1 VNEISDQELLQQAY
15 KAQQSAR
22 NELDKEAPQEDEQG
36 FLGDAVD
43 AFQHGV
49 ISGGADLADA
59 GRYLGGS
66 ETAGNIADSLRESAN
81 DQLSQMSTSGRD
93 AMQKFAILDDDGEFS
108 MKGLGLNVASMI
120 GGLVPT
126 MIPGGLAAKGLSAAG
141 KVAGATGKVAKATD
155 IASDAAGFG
164 LVGGAASGGSVGNQA
179 YETIM
184 SATPNELK
192 EAPAYREQYLALREQ
207 GADHKTA
214 MYQARENVARTIA
227 GDAAKDGALLGAVTQ
242 GALGPVFGKL
252 FRGEAGS
259 FSKSISTGALAE
271 SGQEFVESG
280 GQRMIANANVNNAI
294 PTELTDG
301 ALNDAVTGAVLGG
314 IAGGTFGG
322 AGRVVRSVRG
332 GVHDTNTAPQDQ
344 LKEELE
350 RVEQNLKTNAGSM
363 SREDY
368 TAAVELRDSL
378 LNELNEFNS
387 AADTESENQDNTEDQ
402 RLEGVEE
409 NEQIEQP
416 EEAYQSQLDNP
427 AFQARRARELDRR
440 FSDDQP
446 FDMAGPQQSDL
457 QEPSS
462 LGLPA
467 PNQTTVIPERVP
479 PNSEAVSYSQ
489 INSEDA
495 FLDAP
500 SLRPERRQQQEG
512 RERRTNQRT
521 EFSTPQQS
529 VIAEPYQPTETEL
542 AARETT
548 RRSFE
553 EPVTEARQSRKV
565 RDEAY
570 QLQKQQ
576 EQQLERSRQEQRQRN
591 VQRRNQ
597 ENQVALG
604 QLEVGNQVKAAKGAK
619 AKAYTPSNQALDVE
633 YQVVEANDLTTSH
646 DDNFQARADYPQAL
660 QNRDRSSPALRKQVE
675 DNAKNLI
682 PEKLGE
688 DSGVVSG
695 APIVRNG
702 VVESGNG
709 RTMSIRRAY
718 NDNGATN
725 YRQYLED
732 NAERLGINK
741 DDLSQFNQPV
751 LVRQRLSDM
760 TAEELTSYT
769 KDANTTDAFALNPVE
784 QAKSDANRVSDDDM
798 TLIDIPDSGDFA
810 AASNRAFVRKFLSRY
825 PKAEQNA
832 MLNGD
837 GTISEGGVNRIQN
850 AIFAKAYGSDQ
861 LIEDITTTSA
871 DDMKTIAKALTNAA
885 PEVAKLNA
893 QGGVDGF
900 TDTIVNAVNLVKRSR
915 RDGTPVQELTNQFD
929 LMSENTV
936 DQATAS
942 LANFLDQNVR
952 SIKRMTDA
960 IKGAAKRG
968 QEAKS
973 RAQSDDLFGS
983 VPEPTT
989 DDLLNIDGSPAGQS
1003 GKQIS
1008 ETGKASPEV
1017 SEIKAEIGKQNDDTV
1032 ASGNAD
1038 LTETNQP
1045 LPQLSSEPEIK
1056 VQKSGRPYSSE
1067 KVARM
1072 SQTFKNTPNAE
1083 VVPHK
1088 GGFGIVSKYE
1098 GNESQEVAPSN
1109 QQASIPPSK
1118 ISSQNISESVAE
1130 TPAQQ
1135 PPKEERSVRDNESDN
1150 QNIEGNTADK
1160 QTNENEPNLSVSDN
1174 TGGMKAD
1181 DVRAAVDPLINDLH
1195 ERGTFE
1201 VVQSINDLPFAIRL
1215 QAKAKL
1221 KQSKGESPVLRGIN
1235 AGDKNYLIADG
1246 LRNEKEVVEIFLHEV
1261 VGHKAVLDML
1271 GKDGDAIMER
1281 IALSYG
1287 RKGLKDL
1294 IKTYGVEPNTKEGR
1308 ILLGKE
1314 KVAHMAER
1322 GEKPALLKRLVAK
1335 VKSWLRNYFPS
1346 IKWSDNDVLSMISN
1360 ARDNVENRYMVKVDL
1375 DAETDTSTQEDSV
1388 NLSITDR
1395 FKEKIAK
1402 RDRDQ
1407 EPVKPDTTFDK
1418 VFKTLG
1424 QKDKTVYQ
1432 KFKDEAKRQ
1441 FKAGGMLPDSAFSEK
1456 IKRDSHMNASE
1467 LEIGA
1472 HLGSFRKAVK
1482 KAYGKEY
1489 KELPEKVR
1497 QELNRQMSS
1506 TEVNKLVPFSVRLE
1520 LMKMR
1525 ATIKGLSKEYADVLQ
1540 QDIDDLRES
1549 GNDVAAESKAELL
1562 QTILNNMDTYAHRSY
1577 RAFDNPE
1584 WPKQVPKDVFRR
1596 AVDHIKSRYTDG
1608 TDTEKEE
1615 RAVRAARSILEEGTA
1630 YQDMGSFIKESKLG
1644 AKDLSTL
1651 KRRKEIAPEIR
1662 ELLGEYHDV
1671 EVNFAKTVSKM
1682 SHLVANHKFLK
1693 RLYEIGTTEGFF
1705 FTEENRPLDKS
1716 VVKIA
1721 ADGSDVMAPL
1731 NGLYTYPEIEKA
1743 FREALGKEG
1752 DMPLWV
1758 SIPIRIN
1765 GVVKYSKTVL
1775 SPTTAMRNIWS
1786 AFFFAVANGH
1796 FDISQMRKSL
1806 SVRSEYFG
1814 GDTKAANLDYL
1825 KRLKKLGVI
1834 YDTPYAGEM
1843 MDLLQDSR
1851 IEELMTN
1858 KKVFSTFTKLND
1870 FAQKFYQ
1877 YGDDM
1882 WKIMGWE
1889 NEKAMLM
1896 KHKGM
1901 SEADAEVAA
1910 AERIRNT
1917 YPTYSMTGRFTQ
1929 SLRRF
1934 PLAGTFVSFP
1944 AEIIR
1949 TSYHMLRYLKQDFK
1963 DSPAYAAR
1971 KVAGLALVSSLAF
1984 AAQGVSKALM
1994 GMDDDE
2000 EEAVREM
2007 APPWSKNSN
2016 LMFIGR
2022 DDKGNIQYLDMSFLD
2037 PYNYFK
2043 RPINAIL
2050 REQPFQDAATQS
2062 ASEMLTPFF
2071 GVDIT
2076 SGTVAEVWN
2085 NKKDSGGKVFN
2096 EQDTVTG
2103 QAVDIANHLRKNLQP
2118 GFANNIERMYKAM
2131 SGEKSASGKE
2141 YTVPDEMAALVGFRA
2156 STVDP
2161 KTALY
2166 YRSFDFK
2173 QSKSDA
2179 AKMLKDLLKEQNDV
2193 SLNDLKGARD
2203 AMLKARE
2210 QTYTKMIRLVK
2221 AAKKSGMS
2229 MVDIRRVLKLSGV
2242 SAKDIRALV
2251 MGKIPIEDDY
2261 TKMARSISRRAS
2273 ILYGEEAG
2281 QEVMERARSLRD

>member
-1 VNEISDQELLQQAY
+1 MNEISDQELLQQAY
-15 KAQQSAR
+15 KAQQAAR
-22 NELDKEAPQEDEQG
+22 NELDKEAPQEDTQG

-43 AFQHGV
+43 AFQHGI

-66 ETAGNIADSLRESAN
+66 ETAGNIADSLRKSAN
-81 DQLSQMSTSGRD
+81 GQLNQMSPSGRD
-93 AMQKFAILDDDGEFS
+93 AMQNFAILGDDGEFS
-108 MKGLGLNVASMI
+108 MRGLGLNVVSMI
-120 GGLVPT
+120 GGLAPT
-126 MIPGGLAAKGLSAAG
+126 MIPGGVAAKALSTAG
-141 KVAGATGKVAKATD
+141 KMAGATGKVAKAAD

-179 YETIM
+179 YETVM
-184 SATPNELK
+184 SATPKELK

-214 MYQARENVARTIA
+214 MYQARENVARKIA
-227 GDAAKDGALLGAVTQ
+227 GDAAKDGALLGAVAQ

-259 FSKSISTGALAE
+259 LSKSISTGALVE

-280 GQRMIANANVNNAI
+280 GQRMITNANVNNAI

-322 AGRVVRSVRG
+322 AGRVVRGVRG
-332 GVHDTNTAPQDQ
+332 GVDDISTAPQDQ
-344 LKEELE
+344 LKVELD
-350 RVEQNLKTNAGSM
+350 RVEQNLKANSGTM
-363 SREDY
+363 SREEY
-368 TAAVELRDSL
+368 ASSVELRDSL
-378 LNELNEFNS
+378 LNEINNFNS
-387 AADTESENQDNTEDQ
+387 TSDTANASASENETPESEIDQ
-402 RLEGVEE
+402 TIQEPLGS
-409 NEQIEQP
+409 EQSIQP
-416 EEAYQSQLDNP
+416 EPFQSQLDDP
-427 AFQARRARELDRR
+427 QFQAKRARELDMQLQD
-440 FSDDQP
+440 SEP
-446 FDMAGPQQSDL
+446 LPDMAGPRPEQQLGL
-457 QEPSS
+457 QEPFESK
-462 LGLPA
+462 
-467 PNQTTVIPERVP
+467 
-479 PNSEAVSYSQ
+479 
-489 INSEDA
+489 
-495 FLDAP
+495 LDAP
-500 SLRPERRQQQEG
+500 LSHAQQARKIDRLATTEEQKSKTIGLQAPEALNHPVSDQAQTANLELPTDGIVPQASDQPTTTLTQVDQSSNEAGQALNNIDRAASEANTNPTEAQIEADNYKKGRVKLHGLNIAIENPKGSVRSGKDPDGKQWSSEMAHHYGDIKGIKGADGDDMDVFIGDSPESEKAFVVNQVDPKTGKFDEHKVMLGFNSMEDAEKGYLSNYEDNWEG
-512 RERRTNQRT
+512 LNSIE
-521 EFSTPQQS
+521 EVSTPELKEWIKSGDTNSPFSKSGGDQS
-529 VIAEPYQPTETEL
+529 ESVYQTETEL
-542 AARETT
+542 
-548 RRSFE
+548 
-553 EPVTEARQSRKV
+553 
-565 RDEAY
+565 
-570 QLQKQQ
+570 
-576 EQQLERSRQEQRQRN
+576 
-591 VQRRNQ
+591 
-597 ENQVALG
+597 
-604 QLEVGNQVKAAKGAK
+604 
-619 AKAYTPSNQALDVE
+619 
-633 YQVVEANDLTTSH
+633 
-646 DDNFQARADYPQAL
+646 
-660 QNRDRSSPALRKQVE
+660 
-675 DNAKNLI
+675 
-682 PEKLGE
+682 
-688 DSGVVSG
+688 
-695 APIVRNG
+695 
-702 VVESGNG
+702 
-709 RTMSIRRAY
+709 
-718 NDNGATN
+718 
-725 YRQYLED
+725 
-732 NAERLGINK
+732 
-741 DDLSQFNQPV
+741 
-751 LVRQRLSDM
+751 
-760 TAEELTSYT
+760 
-769 KDANTTDAFALNPVE
+769 
-784 QAKSDANRVSDDDM
+784 
-798 TLIDIPDSGDFA
+798 
-810 AASNRAFVRKFLSRY
+810 
-825 PKAEQNA
+825 
-832 MLNGD
+832 
-837 GTISEGGVNRIQN
+837 
-850 AIFAKAYGSDQ
+850 
-861 LIEDITTTSA
+861 
-871 DDMKTIAKALTNAA
+871 
-885 PEVAKLNA
+885 
-893 QGGVDGF
+893 
-900 TDTIVNAVNLVKRSR
+900 
-915 RDGTPVQELTNQFD
+915 
-929 LMSENTV
+929 
-936 DQATAS
+936 
-942 LANFLDQNVR
+942 
-952 SIKRMTDA
+952 
-960 IKGAAKRG
+960 
-968 QEAKS
+968 
-973 RAQSDDLFGS
+973 
-983 VPEPTT
+983 
-989 DDLLNIDGSPAGQS
+989 S
-1003 GKQIS
+1003 GKQNTDTGKQSSDIS
-1008 ETGKASPEV
+1008 EES
-1017 SEIKAEIGKQNDDTV
+1017 SESGKQSIKLA
-1032 ASGNAD
+1032 ASGKPFA
-1038 LTETNQP
+1038 TEKSAR
-1045 LPQLSSEPEIK
+1045 LS
-1056 VQKSGRPYSSE
+1056 R
-1067 KVARM
+1067 
-1072 SQTFKNTPNAE
+1072 TFANIPNAE
-1083 VVPHK
+1083 VAPIE
-1088 GGFGIVSKYE
+1088 GGFGVRDGSIKDDLQGVE
-1098 GNESQEVAPSN
+1098 HPVQPSN
-1109 QQASIPPSK
+1109 IPPSAISASSSTELVDAQPTEFNQENSATTPKGGNDDLTIKGADRDTLLSLSSTVKDDANTDIKGMDVDQVQKVVDEFLQEYNGNVPLEFRIKNTQEELYGPEATIDNIGRIYGAYHPRKQLFVLAASNLQDNGAVRKTLRHEIIGHYGLNILSPKDKELLLEK
-1118 ISSQNISESVAE
+1118 IAASRNSPSLKDAWRNVDQSYADAPKNVQAEEIFAFVA
-1130 TPAQQ
+1130 
-1135 PPKEERSVRDNESDN
+1135 
-1150 QNIEGNTADK
+1150 
-1160 QTNENEPNLSVSDN
+1160 ENEPKGLEILYDQILSSLNKGLRKVGLTKEPISRSELKSLARRIGNQIKAGEKQKTFPKDDSSSFSKKPSDDNDSLRTQGSSPESSPISAVVERESNVSQSENETTKDEPN
-1174 TGGMKAD
+1174 FSAKEGKDGGMKVD
-1181 DVRAAVDPLINDLH
+1181 DVRAAVEPLINDLH

-1201 VVQSINDLPFAIRL
+1201 VVQSINDLPFGIRL
-1215 QAKAKL
+1215 QAKTKL
-1221 KQSKGESPVLRGIN
+1221 KQSKGENPVLRGIN

-1246 LRNEKEVVEIFLHEV
+1246 LRNEKEAVEIFLHEV

-1271 GKDGDAIMER
+1271 GKDGNNIMEQ
-1281 IALSYG
+1281 IAVSYG
-1287 RKGLKDL
+1287 RKGLADL

-1314 KVAHMAER
+1314 KVAHMAEK

-1346 IKWSDNDVLSMISN
+1346 IKWSDNDVRSLISN
-1360 ARDNVENRYMVKVDL
+1360 ARDNVENRYMTKLDL
-1375 DAETDTSTQEDSV
+1375 GTQAETSTKEDSV

-1407 EPVKPDTTFDK
+1407 EPPRPDTTFDK

-1456 IKRDSHMNASE
+1456 IKRDSQMNASE

-1482 KAYGKEY
+1482 KVYGKEY
-1489 KELPEKVR
+1489 KDLPEKVR
-1497 QELNRQMSS
+1497 QELDKQMSS
-1506 TEVNKLVPFSVRLE
+1506 TQVNKLVPFPIRIE

-1540 QDIDDLRES
+1540 QDIDDLRS
-1549 GNDVAAESKAELL
+1549 DGRDVAADSKTELL
-1562 QTILNNMDTYAHRSY
+1562 QTILNNLDTYAHRSY

-1584 WPKQVPKDVFRR
+1584 WPKKVSKDVTRK
-1596 AVDHIKSRYTDG
+1596 AADYIKSRYTDG
-1608 TDTEKEE
+1608 TDMEKEE
-1615 RAVRAARSILEEGTA
+1615 RAVRAVRDILEEGTA

-1651 KRRKEIAPEIR
+1651 KKRKEIAPEIR

-1693 RLYEIGTTEGFF
+1693 RLYELGTTEGFF
-1705 FTEENRPLDKS
+1705 FTDENKPLDKS

-1752 DMPLWV
+1752 DMPLWLSSV
-1758 SIPIRIN
+1758 IRLN

-1796 FDISQMRKSL
+1796 FDISQLRKSL

-1949 TSYHMLRYLKQDFK
+1949 TSYHMLRYLKQDTK

-1984 AAQGVSKALM
+1984 AAQSVSKALM

-2016 LMFIGR
+2016 LMFVGR
-2022 DDKGNIQYLDMSFLD
+2022 DDKGNVQYLDMSFLD

-2076 SGTVAEVWN
+2076 FGTVAEVWT

-2096 EQDTVTG
+2096 EQDSVAS
-2103 QAVDIANHLRKNLQP
+2103 QAGDIANHLRKNLQP
-2118 GFANNIERMYKAM
+2118 GFASNIERMYKAM
-2131 SGEKSASGKE
+2131 AGEKSASGKE
-2141 YTVPDEMAALVGFRA
+2141 YTVADEMAALVGFRA

-2179 AKMLKDLLKEQNDV
+2179 NKMLKDLLKEQNDV
-2193 SLNDLKGARD
+2193 SLSDLQDARA

-2229 MVDIRRVLKLSGV
+2229 MGDIRRVLKLSGV
-2242 SAKDIRALV
+2242 SARDVMALIY
-2251 MGKIPIEDDY
+2251 GRIPENDDY

-2273 ILYGEEAG
+2273 ILYGAEAG
-2281 QEVMERARSLRD
+2281 REVMERARSLRD